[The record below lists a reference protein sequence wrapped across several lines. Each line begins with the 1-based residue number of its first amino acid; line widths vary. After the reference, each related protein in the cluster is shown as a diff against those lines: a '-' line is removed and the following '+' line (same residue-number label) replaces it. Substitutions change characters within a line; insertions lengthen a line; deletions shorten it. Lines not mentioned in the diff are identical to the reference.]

1 MRRLI
6 VLAAAALLVLALVPM
21 ASAATTSTTTKHV
34 DGTVK
39 VFEPSRPGVPNA
51 RYWLAR
57 FEVRTSPDGAT
68 VHFGY
73 MHLYGITPGNNAGA
87 IHEFSVSKVDYSRTA
102 AGQRATLHMEECII
116 IGEPLPVP
124 PSQCFPSN
132 YRVSDGS
139 PDTFNPVG
147 LTGTEAWSVYS
158 GNISIYTTSGQNS
171 Q

>member
-6 VLAAAALLVLALVPM
+6 VLASAALLVLALVPM
-21 ASAATTSTTTKHV
+21 ASAATTTTTTKHV

-39 VFEPSRPGVPNA
+39 VFEPARDGVPYA

-68 VHFGY
+68 VYFGY
-73 MHLYGITPGNNAGA
+73 MHLYGITPDNNAGA
-87 IHEFSVSKVDYSRTA
+87 IHEFSVTNVDYSRTA
-102 AGQRATLHMEECII
+102 TGQRATLHMEECII

-147 LTGTEAWSVYS
+147 LTGSATWSVDS

>member
-39 VFEPSRPGVPNA
+39 VFEPTRTGVTA

-68 VHFGY
+68 VYFGY
-73 MHLYGITPGNNAGA
+73 MHLYGITPDNNAGA
-87 IHEFSVSKVDYSRTA
+87 IHEFSVTKVDYSRSATR
-102 AGQRATLHMEECII
+102 QRATLHMEECII
-116 IGEPLPVP
+116 TDQESFAGN
-124 PSQCFPSN
+124 CFASD
-132 YRVSDGS
+132 YQVSDGS

-158 GNISIYTTSGQNS
+158 GNISIGTTSGQNS